1 MIYMMMFS
9 IHQLP
14 CQINTMV
21 NEKKKSVGKGWT
33 NLILFLY
40 NFKYLGIV
48 WKFLVRLI
56 RISFVLDKK
65 ILQTVLNLIL
75 EFRS

>member
-1 MIYMMMFS
+1 M
-9 IHQLP
+9 
-14 CQINTMV
+14 
-21 NEKKKSVGKGWT
+21 KKKSVGKGWT
-33 NLILFLY
+33 NLLLFLY

-65 ILQTVLNLIL
+65 ILQTVLNLII

>member
-1 MIYMMMFS
+1 M
-9 IHQLP
+9 
-14 CQINTMV
+14 
-21 NEKKKSVGKGWT
+21 KKKSVGKGWT
-33 NLILFLY
+33 NLLLFLY

-65 ILQTVLNLIL
+65 NVTDSFKFDNRV
-75 EFRS
+75 